1 MTNQLEKELKLRYGQ
16 DAAFRPD
23 QERAILSVLQGKR
36 TLVVEKTGW
45 GKSLVYFLS
54 TKMLRQQGGGFTI
67 VISPLIALMS
77 NQIEQAEKVGLVART
92 MNSNNRDDW
101 EQIEEELVNDMV
113 DILMISPEHL
123 NNDEFRDNF
132 LMKVAKSIGL
142 FVVDEAHC
150 ISDWGHDFR
159 PDYRRIVA
167 ILKLLPENVPVLATT
182 ATANDRVIEDIISQL
197 GDNLEVIRGPLTRES
212 LSIDVVRLGY
222 KEERMAWIAD
232 NINKLEGTGIIYCLT
247 KADCKLVEKW
257 LIELGITCK
266 RYDGDLNGEEREE
279 IAGLFMANEIKVL
292 VATTAFGMGVDKS
305 DISFVIHFQKPAN
318 IVSYYQQIGRA
329 GRGISSAKAILL
341 TGFEDDDINTYFIE
355 SAFPTEKEMISI
367 VDCCKR
373 IVGPHRFEIAKETGL
388 KQGKLEKSLK
398 YLVVEGAIYKENGRY
413 FKSANE
419 WHPDLVKAELITQKR
434 KNELERMN
442 DYIHTDKCYMKFIAE
457 ELNDNTAIECWKCA
471 NCDEKMKFSRK
482 VSKESLEHA
491 RYFLKHDYYTIEPR
505 KQWPVGEKING
516 TNKIKEEMRMQPGL
530 VLSNYSDCEYGRMV
544 RECKYQRG
552 EFSEEL
558 LEASCERLSKF
569 IEEHNITWIAY
580 IPSLNHPQLVKDF
593 AQKIAR
599 YFQLP
604 IKDAII
610 KVQNAVEQKTLT
622 NSVQQFQNAYES
634 FECTDTVLE
643 GNVLLI
649 DDMVDSRWTL
659 TVCSYKLLE
668 KGANEV
674 YPFALSNTA
683 GASGG
688 A

>member
-1 MTNQLEKELKLRYGQ
+1 
-16 DAAFRPD
+16 
-23 QERAILSVLQGKR
+23 
-36 TLVVEKTGW
+36 
-45 GKSLVYFLS
+45 
-54 TKMLRQQGGGFTI
+54 
-67 VISPLIALMS
+67 MS
-77 NQIEQAEKVGLVART
+77 NQIEQAEKAGLVART
-92 MNSNNRDDW
+92 MNSNNCDDW
-101 EQIEEELVNDMV
+101 EQIEVELINNKV
-113 DILMISPEHL
+113 DILIISPEHL

-132 LMKVAKSIGL
+132 LTKAAKSIGL

-159 PDYRRIVA
+159 PDYRRIVD
-167 ILKLLPENVPVLATT
+167 ILKLLPATVSVLATT
-182 ATANDRVIEDIISQL
+182 ATANDRVIQDIISQL
-197 GDNLEVIRGPLTRES
+197 GDNLVVIRGPLTRQS
-212 LSIDVVRLGY
+212 LSIDVVKLGY

-232 NINKLEGTGIIYCLT
+232 NIHKLKGTGIIYALT

-266 RYDGDLNGEEREE
+266 RYDGDLEGKEREE

-329 GRGISSAKAILL
+329 GRGIAFAKAILL

-367 VDCCKR
+367 MDCCKR
-373 IVGPHRFEIAKETGL
+373 IVGPRRFEIARETGL
-388 KQGKLEKSLK
+388 KDGKLEKCLK
-398 YLVVEGAIYKENGRY
+398 YLTVEGAIYKEKSQY
-413 FKSANE
+413 FKSAND
-419 WHPDLVKAELITQKR
+419 WHPDLEKAEQITKQR
-434 KNELERMN
+434 KDELERMN
-442 DYIHTDKCYMKFIAE
+442 DYINIDQCYMKFIAE
-457 ELNDNTAIECWKCA
+457 ELNDSTAIGCGKCS
-471 NCDEKMKFSRK
+471 NCDDKMKLPHT

-491 RYFLKHDYYTIEPR
+491 RYFLKHGYYIIEPR
-505 KQWPVGEKING
+505 KQWPVGEKIN
-516 TNKIKEEMRMQPGL
+516 NSNRIKEEMRMKKGL
-530 VLSNYSDCEYGRMV
+530 VLSNYSDCEYGRLV

-552 EFSEEL
+552 KFSEEL
-558 LEASCERLSKF
+558 IEASCERLSMF

-580 IPSLNHPQLVKDF
+580 IPSLDHPHLVKDF
-593 AQKIAR
+593 AQKIALH
-599 YFQLP
+599 FQLP
-604 IKDAII
+604 IRDAIM
-610 KVQNAVEQKTLT
+610 KLENAVEQKTLT
-622 NSVQQFQNAYES
+622 NSIQQFRNAYDS
-634 FECTDTVLE
+634 FVCTDEVLA

-668 KGANEV
+668 NGANEV